1 MVRKRRHTIMTNET
15 KSLQN
20 HNHQQSTS
28 LSPSRQ
34 QALAKMPDA
43 ELVQR
48 ELASAKSIDDFFGKE
63 GIFAR
68 LFANTVEQLLDV
80 EMTEHLGYEAY
91 APQGR
96 NSGNSRN
103 GKRPRQLRTSGGDM
117 TIAVPRD
124 RKSEFEPAI
133 LAAHQTSSNELETKI
148 IYLYGKGVSTR
159 DIAQTLS
166 EIYGVDISAATISAI
181 TDKIKALAETWQNR
195 ELAAIY
201 PIIYLDAI
209 HVKLRHD
216 GKVENIAVYNVLGM
230 DLEGRKDVLGHWI
243 GTGAQGSN
251 FWLSVVKDL
260 QARGVQDI
268 FIACIDGLSGFKE
281 AIQAIFPL
289 VLIQRCII
297 HQLRNSLKY
306 VTWRDRKAF
315 ASDLKTVYTAVN
327 REAGEGALLS
337 VAEKWRKQYPMAV
350 KCWVNEWEDLATFFD
365 FPQESRR
372 LIYTT
377 NAVEGYHRQL
387 RKVIKTKASFPT
399 ADAVRKIMF
408 LADRDITEKWTMP
421 VPNWAN
427 ILNQLAIRFEGRFS
441 I

>member
-1 MVRKRRHTIMTNET
+1 M
-15 KSLQN
+15 
-20 HNHQQSTS
+20 
-28 LSPSRQ
+28 
-34 QALAKMPDA
+34 
-43 ELVQR
+43 
-48 ELASAKSIDDFFGKE
+48 
-63 GIFAR
+63 
-68 LFANTVEQLLDV
+68 
-80 EMTEHLGYEAY
+80 
-91 APQGR
+91 
-96 NSGNSRN
+96 
-103 GKRPRQLRTSGGDM
+103 
-117 TIAVPRD
+117 
-124 RKSEFEPAI
+124 
-133 LAAHQTSSNELETKI
+133 
-148 IYLYGKGVSTR
+148 
-159 DIAQTLS
+159 
-166 EIYGVDISAATISAI
+166 DISPTTISAI
-181 TDKIKALAETWQNR
+181 TDKIKALAVAWQNR
-195 ELAAIY
+195 ELTPIY
-201 PIIYLDAI
+201 PIIYLDAL

-243 GTGAQGSN
+243 GTGGKGSN

-268 FIACIDGLSGFKE
+268 FIACIDGLTGFKE
-281 AIQAIFPL
+281 AIHAIFPR
-289 VLIQRCII
+289 VLIQCCII

-315 ASDLKTVYTAVN
+315 AADLKTVYTAVN
-327 REAGEGALLS
+327 REAGEGALLN
-337 VAEKWRKQYPMAV
+337 VAEKWSKQYPMAV
-350 KCWVNEWEDLATFFD
+350 KCRVNEWEDLATFFD
-365 FPQESRR
+365 FPQEIRR

>member
-1 MVRKRRHTIMTNET
+1 MTSEAKKLPN
-15 KSLQN
+15 
-20 HNHQQSTS
+20 QSRS
-28 LSPSRQ
+28 QVP
-34 QALAKMPDA
+34 AKMPAA
-43 ELVQR
+43 EVVQR
-48 ELASAKSIDDFFGKE
+48 ELASARSVDDFFGKE

-68 LFANTVEQLLDV
+68 LFANTVEQLLEV
-80 EMTEHLGYEAY
+80 EMTEHLGYEPY
-91 APQGR
+91 AQEGR

-124 RKSEFEPAI
+124 RKSEFEPRI
-133 LAAHQTSSNELETKI
+133 LAAHQTSTNELETKI

-159 DIAQTLS
+159 DIQDTLLD
-166 EIYGVDISAATISAI
+166 IYGVEISPATISTI
-181 TDKIKALAETWQNR
+181 TDKVKGLAEAWQSR
-195 ELAAIY
+195 ELAAVY

-216 GKVENIAVYNVLGM
+216 GRVENIAVYNVLGV
-230 DLEGRKDVLGHWI
+230 DLEGRKDVLGHWV
-243 GTGAQGSN
+243 GNGGEGSN

-260 QARGVQDI
+260 QARGVRDI
-268 FIACIDGLSGFKE
+268 FIACIDGLTGFRE
-281 AIQAIFPL
+281 AITAIFPR

-306 VTWRDRKAF
+306 VTWRDRKEF
-315 ASDLKTVYTAVN
+315 AADLKTVYTAIN
-327 REAGEGALLS
+327 REAGESALLS
-337 VAEKWRKQYPMAV
+337 VGEKWSKQYPMAI
-350 KCWVNEWEDLATFFD
+350 KSWETNWEDLATFFD
-365 FPQESRR
+365 FPQEIRR

-377 NAVEGYHRQL
+377 NAVEGYHRQI
-387 RKVIKTKASFPT
+387 RQVIKTKASFPT

-427 ILNQLAIRFEGRFS
+427 ILNQLSIRFEGRFS
-441 I
+441 V

>member
-20 HNHQQSTS
+20 HNPQPSSS

-34 QALAKMPDA
+34 QALAKMPAA
-43 ELVQR
+43 EMVQQ
-48 ELASAKSIDDFFGKE
+48 ELASAKSIDDFFGKD

-68 LFANTVEQLLDV
+68 LFAQTVEQLLDV
-80 EMTEHLGYEAY
+80 EMTEHLGYEPY
-91 APQGR
+91 ALQGR

-103 GKRPRQLRTSGGDM
+103 GKRPRQIRTSGGEV

-148 IYLYGKGVSTR
+148 IYLYGKGVTTR
-159 DIAQTLS
+159 DIQDTLRD
-166 EIYGVDISAATISAI
+166 IYGVEISPTTISAI
-181 TDKIKALAETWQNR
+181 TDKIKALAEAWQNR

-230 DLEGRKDVLGHWI
+230 DLEGRKDILGHWI
-243 GTGAQGSN
+243 GTGGEGSN

-260 QARGVQDI
+260 QARGVQDV

-281 AIQAIFPL
+281 AIAAIFPR

-315 ASDLKTVYTAVN
+315 ASDLKTVYSAVN

-337 VAEKWRKQYPMAV
+337 VAEKWGKQYPMAV

-365 FPQESRR
+365 FPQEIRR

-377 NAVEGYHRQL
+377 NSVEGYHRQL

-427 ILNQLAIRFEGRFS
+427 ILNQLSIRFEGRFS